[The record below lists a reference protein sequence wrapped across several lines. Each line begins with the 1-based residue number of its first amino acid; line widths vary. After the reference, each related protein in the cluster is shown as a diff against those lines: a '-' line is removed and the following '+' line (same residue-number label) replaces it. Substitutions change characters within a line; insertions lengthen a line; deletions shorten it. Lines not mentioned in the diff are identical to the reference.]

1 MIIRDE
7 LLARLLHLKLVY
19 LAEHLDEFIGRETKK
34 RSSAQEI
41 IEHLVEL
48 ELDESTRRQVAS
60 RLRFAK
66 LGKYKV
72 HADYDWNWPTEV
84 PREAIEQLFSLAFV
98 KEPAN
103 VVFVGTAGL
112 GKTMLAKNL
121 AYTAVLQGHS
131 ALFVEAAEMLADL
144 GSQETPR
151 TFKARLNHYLRPK
164 LLVLDEV
171 GYLSYSSKSADIL
184 FQVVSQRYEKTST
197 IVTTN
202 KAFKDWGTIFPG
214 AGCVSVL
221 IDRLTHHAEIIQ
233 VAGKS
238 YRLHESENRKK
249 ESPYKPKPKGK

>member
-1 MIIRDE
+1 MTNDE
-7 LLARLLHLKLVY
+7 LLPRLMNLKLLY
-19 LAEHLDEFIGRETKK
+19 LAEHLNDFVGRETKK

-48 ELDESTRRQVAS
+48 EIEENNRRMVAS

-66 LGKYKV
+66 LGKYKAY
-72 HADYDWNWPTEV
+72 ADYDWNWPTEV

-98 KEPAN
+98 NEPAN
-103 VVFVGTAGL
+103 IIFVGTAGL
-112 GKTMLAKNL
+112 GKTMMAKNL
-121 AYTAVLQGHS
+121 AYTAALQGHS
-131 ALFVEAAEMLADL
+131 ALFVEAAEMLTDL
-144 GSQETPR
+144 GGQETPR
-151 TFKARLNHYLRPK
+151 TFKTRLNHYLRPK

-184 FQVVSQRYEKTST
+184 FQVISQRYEKTST

-233 VAGKS
+233 VSGKS
-238 YRLHESENRKK
+238 YRLHESENRKQQT
-249 ESPYKPKPKGK
+249 PPKPRSKEK